1 MEQITL
7 KNDTGTD
14 VVFAVVRQPSGSQS
28 GILHEVNTTP
38 GMNRTGLTKLELS
51 TRIVSGKTSP
61 VASVVVPYGA
71 VINGNFVKSGQ
82 VTETVSGTQPA
93 DSPTTARLDAAAFGK
108 NLLANPQVIALFQN
122 GTLS

>member
-7 KNDTGTD
+7 KNDAGTD

-28 GILHEVNTTP
+28 GILHEVNTTS

-93 DSPTTARLDAAAFGK
+93 DSPTAARLNAAAFGK